1 MQKEELQSYLESEY
15 EKKFSGWD
23 FSYLESKMEEKP
35 LPWNYRMILE
45 NYFKK
50 AEVVLDMGTGGGE
63 FLDSFKDLPKKI
75 YATEGYKPNIEI
87 AKSRLKKR
95 NVIVKEINEDNIL
108 PFENNFFDLIVNRHE
123 EYSISELYRVMKKN
137 STFITQQVGGLND
150 VDINACLGNENVEYF
165 DWCLVKAMHELEKNG
180 FLIEERKEI
189 IGTTRFYDIGSI
201 VYYLKCIPWQIEDF
215 TVKKYIDKLEI
226 IDRNIKKD
234 GYKDFINHRFYLIA
248 KKI

>member
-1 MQKEELQSYLESEY
+1 
-15 EKKFSGWD
+15 
-23 FSYLESKMEEKP
+23 
-35 LPWNYRMILE
+35 
-45 NYFKK
+45 
-50 AEVVLDMGTGGGE
+50 
-63 FLDSFKDLPKKI
+63 
-75 YATEGYKPNIEI
+75 
-87 AKSRLKKR
+87 
-95 NVIVKEINEDNIL
+95 
-108 PFENNFFDLIVNRHE
+108 
-123 EYSISELYRVMKKN
+123 
-137 STFITQQVGGLND
+137 
-150 VDINACLGNENVEYF
+150 
-165 DWCLVKAMHELEKNG
+165 MHELEKNG